1 MKQYDIR
8 GNPNN
13 MNTLLLLSIA
23 LICVTQNLVAQNE
36 ISIGSTHQLYS
47 NSLNDTIGL
56 QVYLP
61 EDYDNSD
68 DDYPI
73 LYVLDGHWF
82 FSNGVAI
89 QKSIRGN
96 RIMPKMIVVG
106 IDMVDRPYRS
116 KLFDQWD
123 AFITFLET
131 ELVSYVNQSFRTKD
145 EHIIFGWESCGY
157 LASDLIL
164 RKNSPF
170 VCSIVASGA
179 YINEDV
185 VESLNLNDERYFF
198 LAGSKK
204 DIYSIDDTDQVAH
217 DLEAADI
224 KNLKWNYQLFNE
236 EEHETLA
243 YAIMYHG
250 LKFFYHNYGSLV
262 FGSIEEFYEK
272 GGLPYLT
279 EYFDQRGKRFSISTE
294 IDASTKN
301 SLIWLAWKR
310 DNFEAFDL
318 FMTEFSDVLSTKR
331 YANAYWQNRLGQY
344 YLRYKSYD
352 KAISFFDQGINAYP
366 DEKYD
371 AEMHAGIGMAYH
383 GNARRKLAKKHLQKS
398 IAIARTQGD
407 SKLKEYQKLLSQIL
421 D

>member
-1 MKQYDIR
+1 
-8 GNPNN
+8 
-13 MNTLLLLSIA
+13 MNKLLLLSIN
-23 LICVTQNLVAQNE
+23 LIFTTPSLIAQNE
-36 ISIGSTHQLYS
+36 ISIGSIYQLYS
-47 NSLNDTIGL
+47 NSLSDSIRL

-61 EDYDNSD
+61 EGYEKTD

-116 KLFDQWD
+116 QLFNQWD
-123 AFITFLET
+123 GFITFLET
-131 ELVSYVNQSFRTKD
+131 ELVSYVNQSFRAKD
-145 EHIIFGWESCGY
+145 EHIIFGWESSGF
-157 LASDLIL
+157 LGSDLIL

-170 VCSIVASGA
+170 DCAIVASGA
-179 YINEDV
+179 YINKDL
-185 VESLNLNDERYFF
+185 VESLNLDDERYFF

-204 DIYSIDDTDQVAH
+204 DIYSIDDTDQVGQ

-224 KNLKWNYQLFNE
+224 KNLKWKYQLFNE

-243 YAIMYHG
+243 YTSMYHG

-262 FGSIEEFYEK
+262 FSSIEEFYEK
-272 GGLPYLT
+272 GGMPYLT
-279 EYFDQRGKRFSISTE
+279 EYFKQRGARFNIPTE

-310 DNFEAFDL
+310 DNFEVFDL
-318 FMTEFSDVLSTKR
+318 FMTEFSDVLTTNR

-344 YLRYKSYD
+344 YLKYNSFD
-352 KAISFFDQGINAYP
+352 KAISFFAKGINTYS
-366 DEKYD
+366 DEKYN
-371 AEMHAGIGMAYH
+371 AEMHAGIGMAYY
-383 GNARRKLAKKHLQKS
+383 GNTNKKLAKKHLQKS
-398 IAIARTQGD
+398 VEIAREQGD
-407 SKLKEYQKLLSQIL
+407 SKLEEYQQLLSQIL